1 MKINVTVLMVIV
13 LILMIMG
20 PAASAGSATDTSHS
34 IFPDVHM
41 ASSLSILQSGV
52 TVGNADLYD
61 FSIDNALFALYANSD
76 GLTGKTPYISRA
88 RGLID
93 QNENRNR
100 VMQYIADN
108 PGSKQYDMTGALDMN
123 IGTLRYHL
131 MILGLNHRVV
141 SYQDGARLVRYFVNN
156 GTYSPAQ
163 MEVISLLKRNPTSK
177 LLSALA
183 GNSGMTGAMISTVSG
198 LPYCEVNKY
207 LKELMAK
214 DVVVKESL
222 SADRYQYR
230 IAPGREDYIV
240 RNIRQRL

>member
-1 MKINVTVLMVIV
+1 
-13 LILMIMG
+13 MIIG
-20 PAASAGSATDTSHS
+20 PAASTGSAIDVSRS
-34 IFPDVHM
+34 IIPDMHM
-41 ASSLSILQSGV
+41 ASSLSVFQSDAHF
-52 TVGNADLYD
+52 GNEGLYD
-61 FSIDNALFALYANSD
+61 FSIDNALFALYANSES
-76 GLTGKTPYISRA
+76 LTGKSPYISRA
-88 RGLID
+88 RSLID

-100 VMQYIADN
+100 VLQFIAEN

-156 GTYSPAQ
+156 GTYSPEQ

-183 GNSGMTGAMISTVSG
+183 GNTGMTGAMISTVSG

-207 LKELMAK
+207 LKELVAK
-214 DVVVKESL
+214 GVVVKESL
-222 SADRYQYR
+222 SAERYQYR

-240 RNIRQRL
+240 RNIGQRL